1 MGFKIEYHKLQ
12 IKGAV
17 FMPKEYLDLDE
28 KDRMIISLLKDRP
41 DISQSEIAGKVGIS
55 QPSVG
60 VRLRKLKSK
69 GAVSF
74 LIGMNFKKV
83 GLYLAKVDLTAKN
96 TAKIL
101 DSFKGCPYFLNGL
114 IVSGKNNLCLFLVG
128 EDISTLEAI
137 VDRHL
142 RSNPCATDVEMNVI
156 ITSSDSL
163 VFPVR
168 MTFNNNQNPPCGSEG
183 KCDNCPYYESERCLG
198 CPITGHYRGTFW

>member
-1 MGFKIEYHKLQ
+1 
-12 IKGAV
+12 
-17 FMPKEYLDLDE
+17 MPKEYLDLDE

-83 GLYLAKVDLTAKN
+83 DLYLAKVDLTAKN
-96 TAKIL
+96 TAKVL

-142 RSNPCATDVEMNVI
+142 RSNPCAADVEMNVI
-156 ITSSDSL
+156 IASSDDL

-168 MTFNNNQNPPCGSEG
+168 MTFNTHYNPPCGSEG
-183 KCDNCPYYESERCLG
+183 KCDSCSYYESERCLG